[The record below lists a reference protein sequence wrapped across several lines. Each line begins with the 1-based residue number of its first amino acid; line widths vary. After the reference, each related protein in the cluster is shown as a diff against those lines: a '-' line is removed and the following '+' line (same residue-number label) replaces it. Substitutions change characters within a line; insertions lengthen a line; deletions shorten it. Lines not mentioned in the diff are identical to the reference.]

1 MDKVKLR
8 SGAEIPC
15 IDSSEADKRN
25 YLTRNTLSML
35 HLKPDGAPVAYSK
48 SPDGQHLI
56 FYFDPLFVVEADPDG
71 WYGDTRTETI
81 TLPGGSVIERMGG
94 RRAASLGYYSKENLA
109 RMFYDP
115 IEEPVAYT
123 KRANGEIVY
132 FYDKATALRLPMM
145 CVKCGRDVR
154 FRHKLCKACYE
165 EDLAVRR
172 AEGEIHRN
180 KFYGM
185 DPARVLF
192 FDLELTGFY
201 DRDEILSI
209 TIIDG
214 AGKLIMDTLVKPSHT
229 KKWKR
234 TEKIHGI
241 TPEMVEDAPLL
252 EELTPQIKEIFA
264 QADNIIAYG
273 VSTDYSHIKYI
284 YDTEEERIALHDKVR
299 CCANEYV
306 RYIHENRPDLSHAS
320 LIDAM
325 ECFEIEWTGVPHSS
339 TADTFA
345 CKDVWNRLF
354 PNYYLSE

>member
-1 MDKVKLR
+1 M
-8 SGAEIPC
+8 
-15 IDSSEADKRN
+15 
-25 YLTRNTLSML
+25 
-35 HLKPDGAPVAYSK
+35 
-48 SPDGQHLI
+48 
-56 FYFDPLFVVEADPDG
+56 
-71 WYGDTRTETI
+71 
-81 TLPGGSVIERMGG
+81 
-94 RRAASLGYYSKENLA
+94 
-109 RMFYDP
+109 
-115 IEEPVAYT
+115 
-123 KRANGEIVY
+123 
-132 FYDKATALRLPMM
+132 
-145 CVKCGRDVR
+145 
-154 FRHKLCKACYE
+154 
-165 EDLAVRR
+165 
-172 AEGEIHRN
+172 
-180 KFYGM
+180 
-185 DPARVLF
+185 
-192 FDLELTGFY
+192 
-201 DRDEILSI
+201 
-209 TIIDG
+209 DG

-252 EELTPQIKEIFA
+252 DELTPQIKDIFA

-284 YDTEEERIALHDKVR
+284 YDTEEERQALHDKVR